1 MIVRARRVGRRA
13 RTAMGFSAGRLSSDE
28 QDDEDDPKDRA
39 ESAADIGAADVEAA
53 AAKHDHKNDDQEYQ
67 VHELRPSNK
76 QCAGTN
82 YRKPGRR
89 DQITVAMNRSQSR
102 QRNHAIPSVIANRTS
117 SLVRVTPSLALI
129 WLHAFATVL

>member
-1 MIVRARRVGRRA
+1 MRTIKRIVPS
-13 RTAMGFSAGRLSSDE
+13 SAT
-28 QDDEDDPKDRA
+28 
-39 ESAADIGAADVEAA
+39 DIGATDVEAA
-53 AAKHDHKNDDQEYQ
+53 AAEHDHENDDQEYQ

-82 YRKPGRR
+82 YREQERR

-102 QRNHAIPSVIANRTS
+102 QRGHAIPKVIANRTS